1 MKLQRIR
8 SIIRELYENHIKRI
22 EKGYLIRHHF
32 FYKYYLKIVKDFR
45 FSPKPLKNISW
56 TNTVLKTREEVQYA
70 IKTIKNSNLNLNIR
84 DVEKNWDSLIALK
97 IIFQNSNPKAM
108 ILDAGGLPE
117 SLILSWLY
125 QFGYKNLKC
134 LNLLF
139 KKREKRGNIE
149 LIPGDLTRT
158 SFPDDYFDI
167 ITCLSVI
174 EHGVNDVQYFKEM
187 NRILKKGGLL
197 ITSTDYWESKIN
209 TNEKYA
215 YNNPV
220 LIYDKNSINKLLNIA
235 FKSNFTLF
243 GSEVDLNCLEK
254 VVHWK
259 RFDLHYTFLIFC
271 LQNCS
276 KYTSTKF
283 I

>member
-1 MKLQRIR
+1 MVRD
-8 SIIRELYENHIKRI
+8 LYENYIKRI
-22 EKGYLIRHHF
+22 EKGYLLRYHV
-32 FYKYYLKIVKDFR
+32 FYKCYLKIVKDFR
-45 FSPKPLKNISW
+45 FSPKPLKNLSW
-56 TNTVLKTREEVQYA
+56 TNTVLKTKEEVQYA
-70 IKTIKNSNLNLNIR
+70 IKTIKNLNLNLNLR

-97 IIFQNSNPKAM
+97 IILQNSNPKAS

-149 LIPGDLTRT
+149 LIPGDLTKM

-174 EHGVNDVQYFKEM
+174 EHGVNDIQYFKEM
-187 NRILKKGGLL
+187 SRILKKGGLL
-197 ITSTDYWESKIN
+197 ITSTDYWERKIN
-209 TNEKYA
+209 TTQKYA
-215 YNNPV
+215 YNNPI

-235 FKSNFTLF
+235 FKSNFRLF
-243 GSEVDLNCLEK
+243 GSDIDLNCLEK

-259 RFDLHYTFLIFC
+259 KFDLQYTFLIFC
-271 LQNCS
+271 LQNC
-276 KYTSTKF
+276 TTDTNTKF